1 MVWALNAVETRRL
14 DLTPLVDLTPYILIL
29 GGLTASSW
37 LLGKLAKP
45 APVVGEPASGA
56 AKVVSALGF
65 LVGIL
70 MLVTALS
77 VWSTPAWDMGT
88 RYLLVITGLALF
100 LKPLKEVPWA
110 ALVGLIVGGAC
121 FCVVFFL
128 FPLPETV
135 LGVSSTWGYLLI
147 FFVPALLSYMAAKFV
162 EDLFKLIG
170 TLLAS
175 KPVAIILSLLCIVQ
189 GILLVLNTSLFLI
202 LFP

>member
-1 MVWALNAVETRRL
+1 MVWALNAVETRKL

-45 APVVGEPASGA
+45 APVVGKPASGA
-56 AKVVSALGF
+56 AKVASALGF

-77 VWSTPAWDMGT
+77 VWSTPAWDTGT

-121 FCVVFFL
+121 VCIVFFL
-128 FPLPETV
+128 FPLPEAV
-135 LGVSSTWGYLLI
+135 LGVSSTWVYLLI
-147 FFVPALLSYMAAKFV
+147 FFVPALLAYMTAKFV

-175 KPVAIILSLLCIVQ
+175 KPVAIVLGLLCIVQ
-189 GILLVLNTSLFLI
+189 GILLLLNTSLFLI

>member
-1 MVWALNAVETRRL
+1 VETRKM

-45 APVVGEPASGA
+45 APVVGKPASGA
-56 AKVVSALGF
+56 AKIVSAIGF
-65 LVGIL
+65 FVGIL
-70 MLVTALS
+70 MLITALS
-77 VWSTPAWDMGT
+77 VWSTPAWDTGT

-100 LKPLKEVPWA
+100 LRPLKEVPWA

-121 FCVVFFL
+121 FCIAFFL

-135 LGVSSTWGYLLI
+135 LGVSSTWIYLLV
-147 FFVPALLSYMAAKFV
+147 FFVPALLAYVAAKFV

-175 KPVAIILSLLCIVQ
+175 KPVAIILGLLCIVQ
-189 GILLVLNTSLFLI
+189 GILLLLNTSLFSI

>member
-1 MVWALNAVETRRL
+1 M

-70 MLVTALS
+70 LLITALS
-77 VWSTPAWDMGT
+77 VWSTSAWDTGT

-100 LKPLKEVPWA
+100 LRPLKEIPWA

-121 FCVVFFL
+121 FCIVFFL

-135 LGVSSTWGYLLI
+135 LGVSSTWVYLLI
-147 FFVPALLSYMAAKFV
+147 FFVPALLSYMVAKFV

-175 KPVAIILSLLCIVQ
+175 KPVTIVLGLLCIVQ
-189 GILLVLNTSLFLI
+189 GILLVMNTSLFLL